1 MITNGHR
8 EIDTLHVAFLDEN
21 LTALAADGA
30 HLVLR
35 DQLAPPQLLNRAVKI
50 GRHLSWRWM
59 CLKGEREVVA
69 VRACAK
75 KERGG
80 EISPSLPMKTEKREK
95 ARKAAGKVAIETC
108 IAFVH
113 KKCLLGVYDRF

>member
-1 MITNGHR
+1 MLNARRFMKKCVCTVFFKKGRVTGVITNGHR

-69 VRACAK
+69 VRAYAK
-75 KERGG
+75 KKE
-80 EISPSLPMKTEKREK
+80 EEKSVRH
-95 ARKAAGKVAIETC
+95 
-108 IAFVH
+108 FP
-113 KKCLLGVYDRF
+113 